1 MCRPPFFLFFF
12 FFHPTKF
19 SRFLLPFV
27 LPFFFCELGRVS
39 RIFNN
44 ILRST
49 YKFLTRTF
57 ESAFFLPSR
66 LAFLFCFQTWI
77 LFPIFISFISFL
89 KRNFLFVFLL
99 FVCVCVCVFAICLLL
114 WILDARVRSSKLM
127 PFPTEKIYQSTLIN
141 GCWIAA
147 IGRSQ
152 LSRMSPALHDVIF
165 SNLIII

>member
-1 MCRPPFFLFFF
+1 MCRPPFFLFFSIQQSFPGSFSPSF
-12 FFHPTKF
+12 F
-19 SRFLLPFV
+19 L
-27 LPFFFCELGRVS
+27 FFFCELGRVS

-66 LAFLFCFQTWI
+66 LAFFCFVSK
-77 LFPIFISFISFL
+77 LGFFF
-89 KRNFLFVFLL
+89 RFLFHL
-99 FVCVCVCVFAICLLL
+99 FRFWKGIFCLFFFYLCVCVCVFAICLLL